1 MNTPRPPCILSNECG
16 NYTAATIEALR
27 CLEGKWKI
35 VILSCL
41 FRTEVMRFSELEKA
55 IEGIT
60 QKMLIQQLK
69 DLEKDGLVQR
79 TVYPQ
84 VPPKVE
90 YTLTDTGYG
99 LSPVIEA
106 MMNWVALRT
115 RQASHDLTS

>member
-1 MNTPRPPCILSNECG
+1 LAC
-16 NYTAATIEALR
+16 
-27 CLEGKWKI
+27 

-60 QKMLIQQLK
+60 QKMLIQ
-69 DLEKDGLVQR
+69 LVQR

-84 VPPKVE
+84 VLPKVE

-99 LSPVIEA
+99 LLPVIEA
-106 MMNWVALRT
+106 MMNWAALRQ
-115 RQASHDLTS
+115 RQRA